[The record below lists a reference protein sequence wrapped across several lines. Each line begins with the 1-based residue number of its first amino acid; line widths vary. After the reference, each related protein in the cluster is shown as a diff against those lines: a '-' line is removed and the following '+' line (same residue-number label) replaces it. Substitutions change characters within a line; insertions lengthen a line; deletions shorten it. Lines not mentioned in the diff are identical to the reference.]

1 MFRGWREDTESHHLS
16 GINYQNSSQNLEA
29 CVVLSLAALG
39 FIPLEMGR
47 ALLPVQPQPSE
58 PSCLPHHG
66 RACASSCGHRS
77 WEPLWSHLPFLS
89 CFLSFLLSLGF
100 YLVKPGLAWACMF
113 YLHLQSPSW
122 FPVFSHLHRPF
133 TSVSSGAELRLCM
146 R

>member
-58 PSCLPHHG
+58 PPLACHIMAVPVPLPVVIVAGSLCGLTSLFCL
-66 RACASSCGHRS
+66 AF
-77 WEPLWSHLPFLS
+77 SHF
-89 CFLSFLLSLGF
+89 CFLWGFTWLNLG
-100 YLVKPGLAWACMF
+100 
-113 YLHLQSPSW
+113 
-122 FPVFSHLHRPF
+122 
-133 TSVSSGAELRLCM
+133 
-146 R
+146 